1 MLSLPVRNE
10 LYNVP
15 RKTQDPRVPADIFE
29 DGLALEVLRGEKL
42 RVTILTCVILALL
55 LLLNLLAL
63 VMLAQF
69 QRGFHG
75 NFRSFQLGSTLIG
88 STMLL
93 YLLGERTL
101 ITRHLKQG
109 KKLGLFHRYLTTF
122 LETSVPTAGLIFGAW
137 LLGPVYGLVSPIIFW
152 YPILILISA
161 LRLDFKL
168 SVFTGSVAAL
178 EYFGLALFFINQPG
192 NASFEPFLIAAPQH
206 LVKAILLFLMGVMT
220 GFVTL
225 QIKRRVVNSFS
236 IMEERNRI
244 SRTFGQHVS
253 PEVMNKLLEEQ
264 PDRRSE
270 QRYVCVMFL
279 DIRGF
284 TSFAEKKRPE
294 EVVAYL
300 ESLFEFMIE
309 IVNRNN
315 GIINKFLGDGFM
327 AVFGAPLSDGHENL
341 NAVAAARQILARVA
355 DETACGNVLPTRV
368 GIGLHAGEAVTGR
381 IGSAVRQEYTVIGD
395 VVNLASRIEQLNKQF
410 DSQLLISEEVWSA
423 VSEHGTQA
431 IRIGETQV
439 KGHDAPIQ
447 VYKLA

>member
-1 MLSLPVRNE
+1 
-10 LYNVP
+10 
-15 RKTQDPRVPADIFE
+15 VPANTFE
-29 DGLALEVLRGEKL
+29 DELAREVLRGEKL
-42 RVTILTCVILALL
+42 RVNILIFVTLTMV
-55 LLLNLLAL
+55 LLLNLLTL

-69 QRGFHG
+69 QRAFHG
-75 NFRSFQLGSTLIG
+75 NFRTFQLGSTMIG
-88 STMLL
+88 SLLVL
-93 YLLGERTL
+93 YLLGERVL
-101 ITRHLKQG
+101 ITRHLNRG
-109 KKLGLFHRYLTTF
+109 TKLGLFHQYLTAF
-122 LETSVPTAGLIFGAW
+122 LETSVPTIGVIFGAL
-137 LLGPVYGLVSPIIFW
+137 LLGPVFGLASPIIFW
-152 YPILILISA
+152 YPVFILLSA

-178 EYFGLALFFINQPG
+178 EYFGLALFFINQPT

-206 LVKAILLFLMGVMT
+206 LVKAILLLIMGVMT
-220 GFVTL
+220 GFVTA
-225 QIKRRVVNSFS
+225 QIKRRFVNSFR

-270 QRYVCVMFL
+270 ARYVCVMFL

-284 TSFAEKKRPE
+284 TSFAEKKKPE

-300 ESLFEFMIE
+300 DSLFEFMIE

-327 AVFGAPLSDGHENL
+327 AVFGAPISDGHANL
-341 NAVAAARQILARVA
+341 NAVAAAREILARVA

-368 GIGLHAGEAVTGR
+368 GIGLHAGDAVTGR
-381 IGSAVRQEYTVIGD
+381 IGSSVRQEYTVIGD

-410 DSQLLISEEVWSA
+410 DSQLLISEEVWNA
-423 VSEHGTQA
+423 VSEHAAEA
-431 IRIGETQV
+431 ILIGETQV
-439 KGHDAPIQ
+439 KGRDATIQ